1 MNLGDF
7 LKHPIKT
14 LPALALAAAALIQAP
29 AYAID
34 TDPLDYVAPKAGIG
48 VLGLYYGN
56 WQSDKQ
62 YSKGSQVASN
72 SIDLNYGVGTYVK
85 FHDVAGYVVGTKI
98 VVPVSH
104 LKVSTPGG
112 ANVSGSG
119 IGDPTFVFPVWLY
132 SNAKTRTHFAITP
145 RIQVPIG
152 KYDKNAAINPGGN
165 RYTFVLQPGFTTGLT
180 EKISWDLVGDV
191 QLFGKNDDIAGGGSL
206 EQKALY
212 SLQTHLTYA
221 IKPGLEASI
230 GAYKYIGGETKT
242 RGVNDGNRT
251 DTTTA
256 IASLGYW
263 ATATDNFLVQYRSDT
278 SVENGAKFNGIQLR
292 YLHVF

>member
-1 MNLGDF
+1 M
-7 LKHPIKT
+7 
-14 LPALALAAAALIQAP
+14 ALTQAP

-34 TDPLDYVAPKAGIG
+34 TDPLDYVAPVPGVS

-62 YSKGSQVASN
+62 YSKGNKVGSN
-72 SIDLNYGVGTYVK
+72 SIDLNYGVATYVK

-104 LKVSTPGG
+104 LDISTLGG
-112 ANVSGSG
+112 AKFSGSG
-119 IGDPTFVFPVWLY
+119 VGDPTFVFPAWFY
-132 SNAKTRTHFAITP
+132 RNSETRTYFAVTP
-145 RIQVPIG
+145 RIQVPWG
-152 KYDKNAAINPGGN
+152 KYDKNAAINPGAN

-180 EKISWDLVGDV
+180 EKISWDLVGDA
-191 QLFGKNDDIAGGGSL
+191 QFFGKNDDIAGGGSL
-206 EQKALY
+206 EQKPLY
-212 SLQTHLTYA
+212 SLQTHLTYS
-221 IKPGLEASI
+221 IVPGLEASL
-230 GAYKYIGGETKT
+230 GAYKYVGGETKT
-242 RGVNDGNRT
+242 RGVNNGDRT

-263 ATATDNFLVQYRSDT
+263 FTRADNFLVQYRKDT
-278 SVENGAKFNGIQLR
+278 SVENGAKFNGLQLR